1 VIRIEIIKGQGI
13 VTLPGVVLVMT
24 KRQIIESLRRQIAEA
39 RHELSVRERDMVHHR
54 QWAEWSVEATKADW
68 ASAEGELQALVGEA
82 ERGCAQILA
91 CHKVKAAFGL

>member
-1 VIRIEIIKGQGI
+1 
-13 VTLPGVVLVMT
+13 M
-24 KRQIIESLRRQIAEA
+24 A
-39 RHELSVRERDMVHHR
+39 HHVRL
-54 QWAEWSVEATKADW
+54 AKWSVEATKADL